1 MSSFLSRILL
11 RQEPGLAAMPVA
23 LRQYTTADETLSRD
37 LAIDGEA
44 WLIESAEPRVVRLFE
59 VTGPDINQALL
70 AYRATLKSE
79 GLTGRAY
86 LEMWCRLPGR
96 GEFFSRGL
104 NQPLTGTTDWASFQT
119 PFRLKKDQ
127 RPDLVKLNVAVEG
140 RGRLWIKDVELL
152 KLR

>member
-1 MSSFLSRILL
+1 MSNFLSRILL
-11 RQEPGLAAMPVA
+11 GRESGPEVMPVA
-23 LRQYTTADETLSRD
+23 LRQFTTADQTISRD
-37 LAIDGEA
+37 LAIDGDA
-44 WLIESAEPRVVRLFE
+44 WLIESDEPGVVRLFE
-59 VTGPDINQALL
+59 VTGPEINQALL
-70 AYRATLKSE
+70 AYRASLKSE

-104 NQPLTGTTDWASFQT
+104 DQPLSGTTDWSSFQV

-127 RPDLVKLNVAVEG
+127 RPDLVKLNVVVEG

>member
-1 MSSFLSRILL
+1 MSSFLSRILF
-11 RQEPGLAAMPVA
+11 RQEPGLQSMPVA

-37 LAIDGEA
+37 LAVDGEA
-44 WLIESAEPRVVRLFE
+44 WLVESDEPRVVRLFE
-59 VTGPDINQALL
+59 VTGPEINQALL
-70 AYRATLKSE
+70 AYRASIKSE

-104 NQPLTGTTDWASFQT
+104 NQPVTGTTGWASFQV

-127 RPDLVKLNVAVEG
+127 RPDLVKLNVVIEG

>member
-1 MSSFLSRILL
+1 MSNFLSRLL
-11 RQEPGLAAMPVA
+11 LEREPGLGSMPVA
-23 LRQYTTADETLSRD
+23 LRQFTTADETLSRD
-37 LAIDGEA
+37 LAVDADA
-44 WLIESAEPRVVRLFE
+44 WLVESDEPRVVRLFE
-59 VTGPDINQALL
+59 VTGPEINQALL

-104 NQPLTGTTDWASFQT
+104 DQPVSGTTDWSSFQV
-119 PFRLKKDQ
+119 PFRLRKDQ
-127 RPDLVKLNVAVEG
+127 RPDLVKLNVVVEG
-140 RGRLWIKDVELL
+140 RGKLWVKDVELL